1 MKIKKVEIEGFRAYQ
16 LKKDGTFDFTI
27 DGENPSNFVAIYA
40 PNGFGKS
47 SFYDAVEW
55 AFTDNLE
62 RYTGEHNKKN
72 NAIAAKGTKMYKVAQ
87 KILRNKEVSD
97 DVPTHVAVSTTVAK
111 FERVLK
117 RPKSNSADLTFPS
130 GKNKKNEDVEIYK
143 RIILSQDAIDRFLRE
158 AKPQERYEL
167 FMGFFGGETEEVRQ
181 ELTTLLME
189 NKLQIEILQS
199 ERQDIEQQL
208 KDPIDYGVFEEY
220 NNLARNLNDS
230 GENISLVNEGF
241 NAQVEHQILSAIVT
255 RTHSLNAHQAAL
267 KQRRVALMD
276 QLSRLP
282 ELKSNLE
289 ALVSEQSHLAH
300 ASKAAQDSVNYQ
312 ALTAAHSRYLGDWQA
327 ASVDIQRLDLIAAQI
342 PSFLADEKL
351 RAKSAAELPN
361 LNAEKAQTSAELKTI
376 DASIAHFK
384 SSGAEADQ
392 RETGLRSM
400 LANSPAVY
408 SEIASHEAGLVALKS
423 DLNSKVTSVQLATAE
438 RQKVSSELEKIYPLQ
453 VNVDFLLR
461 GDISYLNLPDDF
473 ILKVYAAQE
482 ELSALRLHDQ
492 SIKTT
497 QAALSQ
503 QMEAVQRLVSEGIS
517 YLTKWPSDTCPLCRL
532 PHESPEDLRSAVK
545 NNDLLSQVAR
555 QNAQEREGIAL
566 RINKLSEQIEENV
579 TFAKNKHAEKVAA
592 LHSKLNE
599 LSAKI
604 TEGDN
609 QKALLAASIN
619 AAEQTIQALQ
629 LRVWGVSSQELHRR
643 VEAELIAMLA
653 RRPQWLQQ
661 LAAAESSAS
670 VLRSKIQEL
679 DFKIISLSNSIE
691 GIVSKPDYNSV
702 KQFASQEAVLDF
714 DGLSEHCIQRKAILI
729 GKLSELS
736 EKMEKLV
743 SECRQLQDIM
753 TVEGTWVDFTLL
765 ESAKNSAARQ
775 LNATQ
780 SVVNGFMQNLSALVG
795 KDLVSNFEVVS
806 IELHGAVQGVEKAS
820 FELDKKIQSL
830 DLLGELLK
838 TFKPY
843 FESLKLR
850 DRLKE
855 VEHDLTQHAMVEE
868 RLTAEREIVMSKL
881 KERVE
886 AFFFTDL
893 INAIYSKIDPHPSF
907 KTVQFVAD
915 FNVTDKPGLNIV
927 LQDERGDVISPM
939 LYFSSAQL
947 NILSLSVFL
956 ANALH
961 AKDKNGAP
969 LDVILIDDPIQSM
982 DSINV
987 LATIDLLRNVSAR
1000 FDKQIIIST
1009 HDENFFGLLKRKI
1022 PTDVFGSKFL
1032 QLESFGVVSQS

>member
-16 LKKDGTFDFTI
+16 LKKDGTFDFTV
-27 DGENPSNFVAIYA
+27 DGETPSNFVAIYA

-87 KILRNKEVSD
+87 KILRNKQVSD
-97 DVPTHVAVSTTVAK
+97 DVPTQVAVSTTVAK

-117 RPKSNSADLTFPS
+117 KPKSNSADLTFPS

-189 NKLQIEILQS
+189 NKLQIEVLKS
-199 ERQDIEQQL
+199 EQNDIEQRL
-208 KDPIDYGVFEEY
+208 KDPIDYSVFEEY
-220 NNLARNLNDS
+220 NNLARDLNDT

-241 NAQVEHQILSAIVT
+241 NAQIEHQILSSIVT
-255 RTHSLNAHQAAL
+255 RTHSLNANQNAL
-267 KQRRVALMD
+267 KQRRAALID

-282 ELKSNLE
+282 ELKTNLE
-289 ALVSEQSHLAH
+289 AVVSEQSHLAH
-300 ASKAAQDSVNYQ
+300 TSKAVQDSVNYQ
-312 ALTAAHSRYLGDWQA
+312 ALTAAHSRYLADWQA
-327 ASVDIQRLDLIAAQI
+327 ASGDIQKLDLIAAQI
-342 PSFLADEKL
+342 PTFLTDEKL

-361 LNAEKAQTSAELKTI
+361 LNAEKAQASAELKTI

-423 DLNSKVTSVQLATAE
+423 DLNSKITTVQLAAAE
-438 RQKVSSELEKIYPLQ
+438 RQKVSSELERIYPLQ
-453 VNVDFLLR
+453 VTVDLLLR
-461 GDISYLNLPDDF
+461 GDTSYLNLPDDF
-473 ILKVYAAQE
+473 ILKIHTAHE

-532 PHESPEDLRSAVK
+532 PHQSPEVLMSAVK

-555 QNAQEREGIAL
+555 QNAQELESISL
-566 RINKLSEQIEENV
+566 RINDLSEHIEANV
-579 TFAKNKHAEKVAA
+579 TFAKNKHAERVAV
-592 LHSKLNE
+592 LRSKLNE

-609 QKALLAASIN
+609 QKTLLAASIN

-629 LRVWGVSSQELHRR
+629 LRVWGVNSQELHRR
-643 VEAELIAMLA
+643 VEAELVATSA
-653 RRPQWLQQ
+653 SRPIWVQQ
-661 LAAAESSAS
+661 LAAAESSAT
-670 VLRSKIQEL
+670 VLRAKIQEL
-679 DFKIISLSNSIE
+679 DFKIISLRNSIE
-691 GIVSKPDYNSV
+691 GVVSKPDYNSV
-702 KQFASQEAVLDF
+702 KQFASQEAVLNF
-714 DGLSEHCIQRKAILI
+714 DDLSQHCIQRKVTLI

-736 EKMEKLV
+736 EKMEKLLD
-743 SECRQLQDIM
+743 ECRDLQDIM
-753 TVEGTWVDFTLL
+753 TAEGTWVDFALL
-765 ESAKNSAARQ
+765 EAAKNSAARQ
-775 LNATQ
+775 LNSTQ
-780 SVVNGFMQNLSALVG
+780 SVVNGFMQNLSALIG

-806 IELHGAVQGVEKAS
+806 VELHGAVQGVEKAS

-838 TFKPY
+838 AFKPY

-855 VEHDLTQHAMVEE
+855 VEHDLAQHAKVEG

-915 FNVTDKPGLNIV
+915 FKVTDAPGLNIV

>member
-16 LKKDGTFDFTI
+16 LKKDGTFDFTV
-27 DGENPSNFVAIYA
+27 DGETPSNFVAIYA

-87 KILRNKEVSD
+87 KILRNKQVSD
-97 DVPTHVAVSTTVAK
+97 DVPTQVAVSTTVAK

-117 RPKSNSADLTFPS
+117 KPKSNSADLTFPS

-189 NKLQIEILQS
+189 NKLQIEVLKS
-199 ERQDIEQQL
+199 EQNDIEHRL
-208 KDPIDYGVFEEY
+208 KDPIDYSVFEEY
-220 NNLARNLNDS
+220 NNLARDLNDT

-241 NAQVEHQILSAIVT
+241 NAQIEHQILSSIVT
-255 RTHSLNAHQAAL
+255 RTHSLNANQNAL
-267 KQRRVALMD
+267 KQRRAALID

-282 ELKSNLE
+282 ELKTNLE
-289 ALVSEQSHLAH
+289 AVVSEQSHLAH
-300 ASKAAQDSVNYQ
+300 TSKAVQDSVNYQ
-312 ALTAAHSRYLGDWQA
+312 ALTAAHSRYLADWQA
-327 ASVDIQRLDLIAAQI
+327 ASGDIQKLDLIAAQI
-342 PSFLADEKL
+342 PTFLTDEKL

-361 LNAEKAQTSAELKTI
+361 LNAEKAQASAELKTI

-423 DLNSKVTSVQLATAE
+423 DLNSKITTVQLAAAE
-438 RQKVSSELEKIYPLQ
+438 RQKVSSELERIYPLQ
-453 VNVDFLLR
+453 VTVDLLLR
-461 GDISYLNLPDDF
+461 GDTSYLNLPDDF
-473 ILKVYAAQE
+473 ILKIHTAHE

-532 PHESPEDLRSAVK
+532 PHQSPEVLMSAVK

-555 QNAQEREGIAL
+555 QNAQELESISL
-566 RINKLSEQIEENV
+566 RINDLSEHIEANV
-579 TFAKNKHAEKVAA
+579 TFAKNKHAERVAV
-592 LHSKLNE
+592 LRSKLNE

-609 QKALLAASIN
+609 QKTLLAASIN

-629 LRVWGVSSQELHRR
+629 LRVWGVNSQELHRR
-643 VEAELIAMLA
+643 VEAELVAMSA
-653 RRPQWLQQ
+653 SRPIWVQQ
-661 LAAAESSAS
+661 LAAAESSAT
-670 VLRSKIQEL
+670 VLRAKIQEL
-679 DFKIISLSNSIE
+679 DFKIISLRNSIE
-691 GIVSKPDYNSV
+691 GVVSKPDYNSV
-702 KQFASQEAVLDF
+702 KQFASQEAVLNF
-714 DGLSEHCIQRKAILI
+714 DDLSQHCIQRKVTLI

-736 EKMEKLV
+736 EKMEKLLD
-743 SECRQLQDIM
+743 ECRDLQDIM
-753 TVEGTWVDFTLL
+753 TAEGTWVDFALL
-765 ESAKNSAARQ
+765 EAAKNSAARQ
-775 LNATQ
+775 LNSTQ
-780 SVVNGFMQNLSALVG
+780 SVVNGFMQNLSALIG

-806 IELHGAVQGVEKAS
+806 VELHGAVQGVEKAS

-838 TFKPY
+838 AFKPY

-855 VEHDLTQHAMVEE
+855 VEHDLAQHAKVEG

-915 FNVTDKPGLNIV
+915 FKVTDAPGLNIV

>member
-1 MKIKKVEIEGFRAYQ
+1 MKIKKVEIEGFRAYK
-16 LKKDGTFDFTI
+16 LKKDGTFDFTT
-27 DGENPSNFVAIYA
+27 DGEKPSNFVAIYA

-72 NAIAAKGTKMYKVAQ
+72 NAIAAKGTKMHKVAQ

-97 DVPTHVAVSTTVAK
+97 DVPTQVAVSTTTAK

-117 RPKSNSADLTFPS
+117 KPKSNSADLTFS
-130 GKNKKNEDVEIYK
+130 SSKNKKNEDIEIYK

-167 FMGFFGGETEEVRQ
+167 FMGFFGGETEQVRQ

-189 NKLQIEILQS
+189 NKLQIDVLQS
-199 ERQDIEQQL
+199 EQNNIELLL
-208 KDPIDYGVFEEY
+208 KDPIDYSIFEEY
-220 NNLARNLNDS
+220 NNLARRLNDT
-230 GENISLVNEGF
+230 GENISLANENF
-241 NAQVEHQILSAIVT
+241 NAHIEHQILSSIVT
-255 RTHSLNAHQAAL
+255 RTHSLNANQIAL
-267 KQRRVALMD
+267 KQRLAALLD
-276 QLSRLP
+276 LLSRLP
-282 ELKSNLE
+282 ELKTNLE
-289 ALVSEQSHLAH
+289 AVVSEQSHLAH
-300 ASKAAQDSVNYQ
+300 MSKAVQDSVNYQ
-312 ALTAAHSRYLGDWQA
+312 TLTAAHSRYLADWQA
-327 ASVDIQRLDLIAAQI
+327 TSVDIEKLDLIAAQL
-342 PSFLADEKL
+342 PSFLTDEKF
-351 RAKSAAELPN
+351 RARSAAELPN
-361 LNAEKAQTSAELKTI
+361 LNAEKAQASAELKTI

-384 SSGAEADQ
+384 SSGVEEDQ
-392 RETGLRSM
+392 RETSLRSM
-400 LANSPAVY
+400 LANSTVVY

-423 DLNSKVTSVQLATAE
+423 DLSSKFTSVQLAVAE
-438 RQKVSSELEKIYPLQ
+438 RQKVSSDLERVYPLQ
-453 VNVDFLLR
+453 VTVDLLLH
-461 GDISYLNLPDDF
+461 GDTSDLNLSDDF
-473 ILKVYAAQE
+473 ILKIHAANK

-503 QMEAVQRLVSEGIS
+503 QMDAVQRLVSEGIS
-517 YLTKWPSDTCPLCRL
+517 YLTNWPSDTCPLCRL
-532 PHESPEDLRSAVK
+532 SHRSSEDLISAVK
-545 NNDLLSQVAR
+545 NNELLSQVAK
-555 QNAQEREGIAL
+555 QNAQELENVAL
-566 RINKLSEQIEENV
+566 RINKLSEQIEESIA
-579 TFAKNKHAEKVAA
+579 FAKNKHAERVTV
-592 LHSKLNE
+592 LRNKLNE

-609 QKALLAASIN
+609 QKTLLTASIN

-629 LRVWGVSSQELHRR
+629 LKVWGVNSQELHRR
-643 VEAELIAMLA
+643 VEAELKAISASRA
-653 RRPQWLQQ
+653 IWTQQ
-661 LAAAESSAS
+661 LVLAESSAS

-691 GIVSKPDYNSV
+691 GVVSKSDYKSV
-702 KQFASQEAVLDF
+702 KQFASQEAVLNF
-714 DGLSEHCIQRKAILI
+714 DDLSQHCIERKVALI

-736 EKMEKLV
+736 KKMEKSLAEC
-743 SECRQLQDIM
+743 SELQGIM
-753 TVEGTWVDFTLL
+753 TKEGSWVDFKLL
-765 ESAKNSAARQ
+765 EAAKNSAARQ
-775 LNATQ
+775 LDATQ
-780 SVVNGFMQNLSALVG
+780 SLINNFMQNVSTLVG
-795 KDLVSNFEVVS
+795 KDLESNIEVVS
-806 IELHGAVQGVEKAS
+806 VEIHAAVETVEKES
-820 FELDKKIQSL
+820 FKIDNKIQSL

-855 VEHDLTQHAMVEE
+855 VEHDLAQHAMVEGC
-868 RLTAEREIVMSKL
+868 LTAEREIVISKL
-881 KERVE
+881 RKRIE

-927 LQDERGDVISPM
+927 LQDDRGDVISPM

-961 AKDKNGAP
+961 AKDKNSTP

-1009 HDENFFGLLKRKI
+1009 HDENFFELLKRKI

>member
-1 MKIKKVEIEGFRAYQ
+1 MKITKVEIEGFRAYQ

-27 DGENPSNFVAIYA
+27 DGEKPSNFVAIYA

-72 NAIAAKGTKMYKVAQ
+72 NAIAAKGTKMSKVAQ

-97 DVPTHVAVSTTVAK
+97 DVPTQVAVFTTVAK

-117 RPKSNSADLTFPS
+117 KPNSNSADLKFPS
-130 GKNKKNEDVEIYK
+130 GKNKKNEDVDLYK

-158 AKPQERYEL
+158 AKPQERYDL

-189 NKLQIEILQS
+189 NKLQIDALQS
-199 ERQDIEQQL
+199 ERGEIEQHL
-208 KDPIDYGVFEEY
+208 KDPVDDSIFEEY
-220 NNLARNLNDS
+220 NKLARDLNDE
-230 GENISLVNEGF
+230 GESISLVDENF
-241 NAQVEHQILSAIVT
+241 NAQAEHQILSSLVT
-255 RTHSLNAHQAAL
+255 RTHSLNANQIAL
-267 KQRRVALMD
+267 KQRRGALID

-282 ELKSNLE
+282 ELKTNLE
-289 ALVSEQSHLAH
+289 SVVSEKSYLAH
-300 ASKAAQDSVNYQ
+300 TSKAVQDSVNYN
-312 ALTAAHSRYLGDWQA
+312 ALAAAHSRFLADWQA
-327 ASVDIQRLDLIAAQI
+327 ANADIQKLDLIAAQI
-342 PSFLADEKL
+342 PSFLTDEKL
-351 RAKSAAELPN
+351 RAESAAELPN
-361 LNAEKAQTSAELKTI
+361 LNAQKAQASAELKTTE
-376 DASIAHFK
+376 ASIAHFR

-392 RETGLRSM
+392 REAGLRSM

-423 DLNSKVTSVQLATAE
+423 DLNSKFTSVQLITAE
-438 RQKVSSELEKIYPLQ
+438 RNKVSSDLEKIYPIQ
-453 VNVDFLLR
+453 VTVDLLLR
-461 GDISYLNLPDDF
+461 GDTSYLNLPDDF
-473 ILKVYAAQE
+473 ILKTHAAHE
-482 ELSALRLHDQ
+482 ELSALRLHEER
-492 SIKTT
+492 IKTT

-532 PHESPEDLRSAVK
+532 RHQSPEDLRSAVK

-555 QNAQEREGIAL
+555 QNAQELEGLAL
-566 RINKLSEQIEENV
+566 RINKLSDQIEANV
-579 TFAKNKHAEKVAA
+579 TFAKNKHAERVAV
-592 LHSKLNE
+592 LRSKLNE

-609 QKALLAASIN
+609 QKGLLAANIN

-629 LRVWGVSSQELHRR
+629 PRVWGVNSQELHRR
-643 VEAELIAMLA
+643 VEAELTAMSA
-653 RRPQWLQQ
+653 NRPIWVQQ

-670 VLRSKIQEL
+670 VLRAKIQEL
-679 DFKIISLSNSIE
+679 DFKISSLKNSIE
-691 GIVSKPDYNSV
+691 GVVSKPDYNSV
-702 KQFASQEAVLDF
+702 KQFASQEAVLNF
-714 DGLSEHCIQRKAILI
+714 DELSQHCTQRKITLV

-736 EKMEKLV
+736 EKMEKLLV
-743 SECRQLQDIM
+743 ECRELQDIM
-753 TVEGTWVDFTLL
+753 TAEGSWVDFALL

-780 SVVNGFMQNLSALVG
+780 SVVNGFMQNLSSLVG
-795 KDLVSNFEVVS
+795 KDLISNFDVASVEIHGAIQS
-806 IELHGAVQGVEKAS
+806 IEKSS

-843 FESLKLR
+843 FESLRLR

-855 VEHDLTQHAMVEE
+855 VEHDLAQHAMVEE

-881 KERVE
+881 RERVE

-915 FNVTDKPGLNIV
+915 FNITDKPGLNIV

>member
-16 LKKDGTFDFTI
+16 LKKDGTFDFTT
-27 DGENPSNFVAIYA
+27 DGEKPSNFVAIYA

-72 NAIAAKGTKMYKVAQ
+72 NAIAAKGTKMHKVAQ

-97 DVPTHVAVSTTVAK
+97 DVPTQVVVSTTTAK

-117 RPKSNSADLTFPS
+117 KPKSNSADLTFSS
-130 GKNKKNEDVEIYK
+130 GKNKKNEDIEVYK

-167 FMGFFGGETEEVRQ
+167 FMDFFGGETEQVRQ

-189 NKLQIEILQS
+189 NKLQIDALQS
-199 ERQDIEQQL
+199 EQNDIEQQL
-208 KDPIDYGVFEEY
+208 KDPIDYSIFEEY
-220 NNLARNLNDS
+220 NNLARRLNDT
-230 GENISLVNEGF
+230 GENISLVNEDF
-241 NAQVEHQILSAIVT
+241 NAHIEHQILSSIVT
-255 RTHSLNAHQAAL
+255 RTHSLNANQAAL
-267 KQRRVALMD
+267 KQRRAALID
-276 QLSRLP
+276 LLSRLP
-282 ELKSNLE
+282 ELKTNLE
-289 ALVSEQSHLAH
+289 AVVSEQSHLAQM
-300 ASKAAQDSVNYQ
+300 SKAVQDSVNYQ
-312 ALTAAHSRYLGDWQA
+312 TLTAAHSRYLADWQA
-327 ASVDIQRLDLIAAQI
+327 ASVDIEKLDLIAAQL
-342 PSFLADEKL
+342 PSFLTDEKF
-351 RAKSAAELPN
+351 RARSAAKLPN
-361 LNAEKAQTSAELKTI
+361 LNAEKAQASAELKTI

-423 DLNSKVTSVQLATAE
+423 DLNSKLTSVQLAAVE
-438 RQKVSSELEKIYPLQ
+438 RQKVSSDLERIYPLQ
-453 VNVDFLLR
+453 VTVDLLLH
-461 GDISYLNLPDDF
+461 GDTSYLNLSDDF
-473 ILKVYAAQE
+473 ILKIHTANK

-492 SIKTT
+492 SIITT

-517 YLTKWPSDTCPLCRL
+517 YLTNWPSDTCPLCRL
-532 PHESPEDLRSAVK
+532 SHRSPEDLISAVK
-545 NNDLLSQVAR
+545 NNELLSQVAK
-555 QNAQEREGIAL
+555 QNAQELESVAL
-566 RINKLSEQIEENV
+566 RINKLSKQIEENV
-579 TFAKNKHAEKVAA
+579 AFAKNKHAERVAV
-592 LHSKLNE
+592 LRSKLNE
-599 LSAKI
+599 LSSKI

-609 QKALLAASIN
+609 QKTLLTASIN

-629 LRVWGVSSQELHRR
+629 LRVWGVNSQELHRR
-643 VEAELIAMLA
+643 VEAELIAISA
-653 RRPQWLQQ
+653 SRAIWVQQ
-661 LAAAESSAS
+661 LAVAESSAS
-670 VLRSKIQEL
+670 VLRAKIQEL

-691 GIVSKPDYNSV
+691 GVVSKSDYKSV
-702 KQFASQEAVLDF
+702 KQFASQEAVLNF
-714 DGLSEHCIQRKAILI
+714 DELSQHCFERKVILI

-736 EKMEKLV
+736 KKMEKSLA
-743 SECRQLQDIM
+743 ECTELQGIM
-753 TVEGTWVDFTLL
+753 TEEGSWVDFELL
-765 ESAKNSAARQ
+765 EGAKNSAARQ
-775 LNATQ
+775 LNAKQ
-780 SVVNGFMQNLSALVG
+780 SVVNGFMQNVSVLVG

-806 IELHGAVQGVEKAS
+806 VEIHSAVKMVEKAS
-820 FELDKKIQSL
+820 LEMDKKIQSL
-830 DLLGELLK
+830 DLLAELLK

-855 VEHDLTQHAMVEE
+855 VEYGLAHHAMVEG
-868 RLTAEREIVMSKL
+868 RLTAESEIVISKL
-881 KERVE
+881 RKRIE

-961 AKDKNGAP
+961 AKDKNSTP

-1009 HDENFFGLLKRKI
+1009 HDENFFELLKRKI

>member
-16 LKKDGTFDFTI
+16 LKKDGTFDFTV
-27 DGENPSNFVAIYA
+27 DGETPSNFVAIYA

-87 KILRNKEVSD
+87 KILRNKQVSD
-97 DVPTHVAVSTTVAK
+97 DVPTQVAVSTTVAK

-117 RPKSNSADLTFPS
+117 KPKSNSADLTFPS

-189 NKLQIEILQS
+189 NKLQIEVLQS
-199 ERQDIEQQL
+199 EQNDIEQRL
-208 KDPIDYGVFEEY
+208 KDPIDYSVFEEY
-220 NNLARNLNDS
+220 NNLARDLNDT

-241 NAQVEHQILSAIVT
+241 NAQIEHQILSSIVT
-255 RTHSLNAHQAAL
+255 RTHSLNANQNAL
-267 KQRRVALMD
+267 KQRHAALID

-282 ELKSNLE
+282 ELKTNLE
-289 ALVSEQSHLAH
+289 AVVSEQSHLAH
-300 ASKAAQDSVNYQ
+300 TSKAVQDSVNYQ
-312 ALTAAHSRYLGDWQA
+312 ALTAAHSRYLADWQA
-327 ASVDIQRLDLIAAQI
+327 ASGDIQKLDLIAAHI
-342 PSFLADEKL
+342 PTFLTDEKL

-361 LNAEKAQTSAELKTI
+361 LNAEKAQASAELKTI

-423 DLNSKVTSVQLATAE
+423 DLNSKITSVQLAAAE
-438 RQKVSSELEKIYPLQ
+438 RQKVSSELERIYPLQ
-453 VNVDFLLR
+453 VTVDLLLR
-461 GDISYLNLPDDF
+461 GDTSYLNLPHDF
-473 ILKVYAAQE
+473 ILKIHTAHE

-532 PHESPEDLRSAVK
+532 PHQSPEVLMSAVK

-555 QNAQEREGIAL
+555 QNAQELESISL
-566 RINKLSEQIEENV
+566 RINDLSEHIEANV
-579 TFAKNKHAEKVAA
+579 TFAKNKHAEKVAV
-592 LHSKLNE
+592 LRSKLNE

-609 QKALLAASIN
+609 QKTLLAASIN

-629 LRVWGVSSQELHRR
+629 LRVWGVNSQELHRR
-643 VEAELIAMLA
+643 VEAELIAMSA
-653 RRPQWLQQ
+653 SRPIWVQQ
-661 LAAAESSAS
+661 LAAAESSAT
-670 VLRSKIQEL
+670 VLRAKIQEL
-679 DFKIISLSNSIE
+679 DFKIISLRNSIE
-691 GIVSKPDYNSV
+691 GVVSKPDYNSV
-702 KQFASQEAVLDF
+702 KQFASQEAVLNLD
-714 DGLSEHCIQRKAILI
+714 DLSQHCIQRKVTLI

-736 EKMEKLV
+736 EKMEKLLD
-743 SECRQLQDIM
+743 ECRDLQDIM
-753 TVEGTWVDFTLL
+753 TAEGTWIDFALL
-765 ESAKNSAARQ
+765 DAAKNSAARQ
-775 LNATQ
+775 LNSTQ
-780 SVVNGFMQNLSALVG
+780 SVVNGFMQNLSALIG
-795 KDLVSNFEVVS
+795 KDLVSNFEVVTV
-806 IELHGAVQGVEKAS
+806 ELHGAVQGVEKAS

-838 TFKPY
+838 AFKPY
-843 FESLKLR
+843 FENLKLR

-855 VEHDLTQHAMVEE
+855 VEHDLAQHAMVEG

-907 KTVQFVAD
+907 KAVQFVAD
-915 FNVTDKPGLNIV
+915 FKVTDKPGLNIV

-939 LYFSSAQL
+939 LTL
-947 NILSLSVFL
+947 VLLS
-956 ANALH
+956 
-961 AKDKNGAP
+961 
-969 LDVILIDDPIQSM
+969 
-982 DSINV
+982 
-987 LATIDLLRNVSAR
+987 
-1000 FDKQIIIST
+1000 
-1009 HDENFFGLLKRKI
+1009 
-1022 PTDVFGSKFL
+1022 
-1032 QLESFGVVSQS
+1032 

>member
-16 LKKDGTFDFTI
+16 LKKDGTFDFTV
-27 DGENPSNFVAIYA
+27 DGETPSNFVAIYA

-87 KILRNKEVSD
+87 KILRNKQVSD
-97 DVPTHVAVSTTVAK
+97 DVPTQVAVSTTVAK

-117 RPKSNSADLTFPS
+117 KPKSNSADLTFPS

-189 NKLQIEILQS
+189 NKLQIEVLQS
-199 ERQDIEQQL
+199 EQNDIEQRL
-208 KDPIDYGVFEEY
+208 KDPIDYSVFEEY
-220 NNLARNLNDS
+220 NNLARDLNDT

-241 NAQVEHQILSAIVT
+241 NAQIEHQILSSIVT
-255 RTHSLNAHQAAL
+255 RTHSLNANQSAL
-267 KQRRVALMD
+267 KQRRAALID

-282 ELKSNLE
+282 ELKTNLE
-289 ALVSEQSHLAH
+289 AVVSEQSHLAH
-300 ASKAAQDSVNYQ
+300 TSKAVQDSVNYQ
-312 ALTAAHSRYLGDWQA
+312 ALTAAHSRYLADWQA
-327 ASVDIQRLDLIAAQI
+327 ASGDIQKLDLIAAQI
-342 PSFLADEKL
+342 PTFLTDEKL

-361 LNAEKAQTSAELKTI
+361 LNAEKAQASAELKTI

-423 DLNSKVTSVQLATAE
+423 DLNSKITSVQLAAAE
-438 RQKVSSELEKIYPLQ
+438 RQKVSSELERIYPLQ
-453 VNVDFLLR
+453 VTVDLLLR
-461 GDISYLNLPDDF
+461 GDTSYLNLPDDF
-473 ILKVYAAQE
+473 ILKIHTAHE

-532 PHESPEDLRSAVK
+532 PHQSPEVLMSAVK

-555 QNAQEREGIAL
+555 QNAQELESISL
-566 RINKLSEQIEENV
+566 RINDLSEHIEANV
-579 TFAKNKHAEKVAA
+579 TFAKNKHAERVAV
-592 LHSKLNE
+592 LRSKLNE

-609 QKALLAASIN
+609 QKTLLAASIN
-619 AAEQTIQALQ
+619 AAEKTIQALQ
-629 LRVWGVSSQELHRR
+629 LRVWGVNSQELHRR
-643 VEAELIAMLA
+643 VEAELIAMSA
-653 RRPQWLQQ
+653 SRPIWVQQ
-661 LAAAESSAS
+661 LAAAESSAT
-670 VLRSKIQEL
+670 VLRAKIQEL
-679 DFKIISLSNSIE
+679 DFKIISLRNSIE
-691 GIVSKPDYNSV
+691 GVVSKPDYNSV
-702 KQFASQEAVLDF
+702 KQFASQEAVLNLD
-714 DGLSEHCIQRKAILI
+714 DLSQHCIQRKVTLI

-736 EKMEKLV
+736 EKMEKLLD
-743 SECRQLQDIM
+743 ECRDLQNIM
-753 TVEGTWVDFTLL
+753 TAEGTWIDFALL
-765 ESAKNSAARQ
+765 DAAKNSAARQ
-775 LNATQ
+775 LNSTQ
-780 SVVNGFMQNLSALVG
+780 SVVNGFMQNLSALIG
-795 KDLVSNFEVVS
+795 KDLVSNFEVVTV
-806 IELHGAVQGVEKAS
+806 ELHGAVQGVEKAS

-838 TFKPY
+838 AFKPY
-843 FESLKLR
+843 FENLKLR

-855 VEHDLTQHAMVEE
+855 VEHDLAQHAMVEG

-915 FNVTDKPGLNIV
+915 FKVTDKPGLNIV
-927 LQDERGDVISPM
+927 LQDERCDVISPM

>member
-1 MKIKKVEIEGFRAYQ
+1 MKIKKVEIEGFRAYK
-16 LKKDGTFDFTI
+16 LKKDGTFDFTT
-27 DGENPSNFVAIYA
+27 DGEKPSNFVAIYA

-72 NAIAAKGTKMYKVAQ
+72 NAIAAKGTKMHKVAQ

-97 DVPTHVAVSTTVAK
+97 DVPTQVAVSTTTAK

-117 RPKSNSADLTFPS
+117 KPKSNSADLTFS
-130 GKNKKNEDVEIYK
+130 SSKNKKNEDIEIYK

-167 FMGFFGGETEEVRQ
+167 FMGFFGGETEQVRQ

-189 NKLQIEILQS
+189 NKLQIDVLQS
-199 ERQDIEQQL
+199 EQNNIELLL
-208 KDPIDYGVFEEY
+208 KDPIDYSIFEEY
-220 NNLARNLNDS
+220 NNLARRLNDT
-230 GENISLVNEGF
+230 GENISLANENF
-241 NAQVEHQILSAIVT
+241 NAHIEHQILSSIVT
-255 RTHSLNAHQAAL
+255 RTHSLNANQIAL
-267 KQRRVALMD
+267 KQRLAALLD
-276 QLSRLP
+276 LLSRLP
-282 ELKSNLE
+282 ELKTNLE
-289 ALVSEQSHLAH
+289 AVVSEQSHLAH
-300 ASKAAQDSVNYQ
+300 MSKAVQDSVNYQ
-312 ALTAAHSRYLGDWQA
+312 TLTAAHSRYLADWQA
-327 ASVDIQRLDLIAAQI
+327 TSVDIEKLDLIAAQL
-342 PSFLADEKL
+342 PSFLTDEKF
-351 RAKSAAELPN
+351 RARSAAELPK
-361 LNAEKAQTSAELKTI
+361 LNAEKAQASAELKTI

-384 SSGAEADQ
+384 SSGVEEDQ
-392 RETGLRSM
+392 RETSLRSM
-400 LANSPAVY
+400 LANSTVVY

-423 DLNSKVTSVQLATAE
+423 DLSSKFTSVQLAVAE
-438 RQKVSSELEKIYPLQ
+438 RQKVSSDLERVYPLQ
-453 VNVDFLLR
+453 VTVDLLLH
-461 GDISYLNLPDDF
+461 GDTSDLNLSDDF
-473 ILKVYAAQE
+473 ILKIHAANK

-503 QMEAVQRLVSEGIS
+503 QMDAVQRLVSEGIS
-517 YLTKWPSDTCPLCRL
+517 YLTNWPSDTCPLCRL
-532 PHESPEDLRSAVK
+532 SHRSSEDLISAVK
-545 NNDLLSQVAR
+545 NNELLSQVAR
-555 QNAQEREGIAL
+555 QNAQELENVAL
-566 RINKLSEQIEENV
+566 RINKLSEQIEESIA
-579 TFAKNKHAEKVAA
+579 FAKNKHAERVTV
-592 LHSKLNE
+592 LRNKLNE

-609 QKALLAASIN
+609 QKTLLTASIN

-629 LRVWGVSSQELHRR
+629 LKVWGVNSQELHRR
-643 VEAELIAMLA
+643 VEAELKAISASRA
-653 RRPQWLQQ
+653 IWTQQ
-661 LAAAESSAS
+661 LVLAESSAS

-691 GIVSKPDYNSV
+691 GVVSKSDYKSV
-702 KQFASQEAVLDF
+702 KQFASQEAVLNF
-714 DGLSEHCIQRKAILI
+714 DDLSQHCIERKVTLI

-736 EKMEKLV
+736 KKMEKSLA
-743 SECRQLQDIM
+743 ECTELQGIM
-753 TVEGTWVDFTLL
+753 TKEGSWVDFKLL
-765 ESAKNSAARQ
+765 EAAKNSAARQ
-775 LNATQ
+775 LDATQ
-780 SVVNGFMQNLSALVG
+780 SLINNFMQNVSALVG
-795 KDLVSNFEVVS
+795 KDLDSNIEVVS
-806 IELHGAVQGVEKAS
+806 VEIHAAVETVGKES
-820 FELDKKIQSL
+820 FEIDNKIQSL

-855 VEHDLTQHAMVEE
+855 VEHDLAQHAMVEG
-868 RLTAEREIVMSKL
+868 RLTAEREIVISKL
-881 KERVE
+881 RKRIE

-927 LQDERGDVISPM
+927 LQDDRGDVISPM

-961 AKDKNGAP
+961 AKDKNSTP

-1009 HDENFFGLLKRKI
+1009 HDENFFELLKRKI

>member
-16 LKKDGTFDFTI
+16 LKKDGTFDFTV
-27 DGENPSNFVAIYA
+27 DGETPSNFVAIYA

-87 KILRNKEVSD
+87 KILRNKQVSD
-97 DVPTHVAVSTTVAK
+97 DVPTQVAVSTTVAK

-117 RPKSNSADLTFPS
+117 KPKSNSADLTFPS

-189 NKLQIEILQS
+189 NKLQIEVLKS
-199 ERQDIEQQL
+199 EQNDIEQRL
-208 KDPIDYGVFEEY
+208 KDPIDYSVFEEY
-220 NNLARNLNDS
+220 NNLARDLNDT

-241 NAQVEHQILSAIVT
+241 NAQIEHQILSSIVT
-255 RTHSLNAHQAAL
+255 RTHSLNANQNAL
-267 KQRRVALMD
+267 KQRRAALID

-282 ELKSNLE
+282 ELKTNLE
-289 ALVSEQSHLAH
+289 AVVSEQSHLAH
-300 ASKAAQDSVNYQ
+300 TSKAVQDSVNYQ
-312 ALTAAHSRYLGDWQA
+312 ALTAAHSRYLADWQA
-327 ASVDIQRLDLIAAQI
+327 ASGDIQKLDLIAAQI
-342 PSFLADEKL
+342 PTFLTDEKL

-361 LNAEKAQTSAELKTI
+361 LNAEKAQASAELKTI

-384 SSGAEADQ
+384 SSGAETDQ

-423 DLNSKVTSVQLATAE
+423 DLNSKITTVQLAAAE
-438 RQKVSSELEKIYPLQ
+438 RQKVSSELERIYPLQ
-453 VNVDFLLR
+453 VTVDLLLR
-461 GDISYLNLPDDF
+461 GDTSYLNLPDDF
-473 ILKVYAAQE
+473 ILKIHTAHE

-532 PHESPEDLRSAVK
+532 PHQSPEVLMSAVK

-555 QNAQEREGIAL
+555 QNAQELESISL
-566 RINKLSEQIEENV
+566 RINDLSEHIEANV
-579 TFAKNKHAEKVAA
+579 TFAKNKHAESVAV
-592 LHSKLNE
+592 LRSKLNE

-609 QKALLAASIN
+609 QKTLLAASIN

-629 LRVWGVSSQELHRR
+629 LRVWGVNSQELHRR
-643 VEAELIAMLA
+643 VEAELVAMSA
-653 RRPQWLQQ
+653 SRPIWVQQ
-661 LAAAESSAS
+661 LAAAESSAT
-670 VLRSKIQEL
+670 VLRAKIQEL
-679 DFKIISLSNSIE
+679 DFKIISLRNSIE
-691 GIVSKPDYNSV
+691 GVVSKPDYNSV
-702 KQFASQEAVLDF
+702 KQFASQEAVLNF
-714 DGLSEHCIQRKAILI
+714 DDLSQHCIQRKVTLI

-736 EKMEKLV
+736 EKMEKLLD
-743 SECRQLQDIM
+743 ECRDLQDIM
-753 TVEGTWVDFTLL
+753 TAEGTWVDFALL
-765 ESAKNSAARQ
+765 EAAKNSAARQ
-775 LNATQ
+775 LNSTQ
-780 SVVNGFMQNLSALVG
+780 SVVNGFMQNLSALIG

-806 IELHGAVQGVEKAS
+806 VELHGAVQGVEKAS

-838 TFKPY
+838 AFKPY

-855 VEHDLTQHAMVEE
+855 VEHDLAQHAKVEG

-915 FNVTDKPGLNIV
+915 FKVTDAPGLNIV